1 LLSGTSAAAVHYS
14 LTVAEGKGGWMAQ
27 LVEYPSGMAQGF
39 WTAIYAWT
47 VCFLVTIVLT
57 FLTRQEKTDE
67 ELSGLVY
74 SLTPKTRDEPGIV
87 WYEKPVIMAVIIGT
101 ISIVLTIIFW

>member
-1 LLSGTSAAAVHYS
+1 
-14 LTVAEGKGGWMAQ
+14 
-27 LVEYPSGMAQGF
+27 MAQGF

-47 VCFLVTIVLT
+47 VCFVFTIVLT
-57 FLTRQEKTDE
+57 FFTKQLKTVDE
-67 ELSGLVY
+67 LRGLVY

-87 WYEKPVIMAVIIGT
+87 WYEKPVVMAVIIGA